1 MIEIALYVSDV
12 ERSALF
18 YRLIGLDFRAGKA
31 GRLVARLRG
40 DFWITLHPA
49 GRSPVTRIHLTLDV
63 ANAEVVTEQLRDHG
77 FVVRHRHL
85 ALDPDGNR
93 VELHEVENPD
103 PARLPTARE
112 LGFPPPPTVGELR
125 QFLAGLPETALVLT
139 DGYEGAFSQV
149 LTATRMEVQ
158 QLDRHGGDDY
168 LGDYEEVG
176 EALRQ
181 AERSQR
187 GTAAGAVPPP
197 TLVGKPVTAVVLMR
211 EGR

>member
-18 YRLIGLDFRAGKA
+18 YRLIGFDFRAGKTSQLA
-31 GRLVARLRG
+31 ARLPG
-40 DFWITLHPA
+40 DVWIVLHAA
-49 GRSPVTRIHLTLDV
+49 GRSPVTHIHLLYPV
-63 ANAEVVTEQLRDHG
+63 ADAETVTEQLRDNG
-77 FVVRHRHL
+77 FVVRHRKL

-93 VELHEVENPD
+93 IELHEAENPD
-103 PARLPTARE
+103 PASLPTARE

-125 QFLAGLPETALVLT
+125 QFLAGFPDTALVLT
-139 DGYEGAFSQV
+139 DGYEGGFSEV

-168 LGDYEEVG
+168 LGDYEEVS

-181 AERSQR
+181 AERGER
-187 GTAAGAVPPP
+187 GVAAGAVPPP
-197 TLVGKPVTAVVLMR
+197 TLIGKPVTAVVLTR